1 MFILID
7 GSLCKKYRR
16 YRCIKLYCFYKSLTR
31 RMCTFHKK
39 KASQSFLLLL
49 TGEFSRNE
57 LLNILMFHKINILSP
72 LLHYFQYFTFEEIG
86 EGLECAYPQMT
97 NMSNISIEYM
107 MAGD

>member
-1 MFILID
+1 MVLSVRNKEDTDVLNSIVFTKAWLGECALFI
-7 GSLCKKYRR
+7 KKS
-16 YRCIKLYCFYKSLTR
+16 FSV
-31 RMCTFHKK
+31 
-39 KASQSFLLLL
+39 FLLLL

-72 LLHYFQYFTFEEIG
+72 LLHYFQYFSFEEIG
-86 EGLECAYPQMT
+86 EGLEWAYPQMT